1 MVNCHAE
8 NNFWYINIDLFVNK
22 CWLYVTRHES
32 MYNEI
37 AGANIIEIA
46 NKHNY
51 PIYLSYEMK
60 DMTALNNAF
69 ARRQWFWF
77 TKRNS
82 SAFERLDL
90 DSV

>member
-1 MVNCHAE
+1 MIRFEHGIQAKIKKANAE
-8 NNFWYINIDLFVNK
+8 NNFWYINIDLFVDK

-51 PIYLSYEMK
+51 PIYLSYETK
-60 DMTALNNAF
+60 DMTALII
-69 ARRQWFWF
+69 ARL
-77 TKRNS
+77 K
-82 SAFERLDL
+82 ERKLI
-90 DSV
+90 